1 MTRKNQRTNATRMRS
16 IIMSDQSDRI
26 RSTDDPATRTDK
38 LVGGV
43 FGAVL
48 FGCVYYLCYI
58 AIGVLNQ

>member
-26 RSTDDPATRTDK
+26 TSPDDPTTATER
-38 LVGGV
+38 LLYGV

-48 FGCVYYLCYI
+48 FGCVYYLCYV

>member
-1 MTRKNQRTNATRMRS
+1 MRS